1 VFFSSMTE
9 KSKFLRFGVAIVVIV
24 VSLGYLAWTGVR
36 DTHEYYVTIKELQG
50 MNDTRY
56 AKRLRVAGNVLP
68 GSIKRHGTEVT
79 FSLKENEMVLP
90 VVYKGSEALP
100 DTFKDDAQALA
111 FGRFGRDGVFR
122 ANQVQAKCASKYAPA
137 PGQTQPASVPMQTSQ
152 AGGAP
157 ASSGTSR

>member
-1 VFFSSMTE
+1 MSD
-9 KSKFLRFGVAIVVIV
+9 KRKFLRFGIAIAVIV

-36 DTHEYYVTIKELQG
+36 DTHEYYVTIKELKG

-56 AKRLRVAGNVLP
+56 AKRLRVAGNVVP
-68 GSIKRHGTEVT
+68 GTIKRHGAQVE
-79 FSLKENEMVLP
+79 FSLKENDMLLP
-90 VVYKGSEALP
+90 VVYSGSEALP

-111 FGRFGRDGVFR
+111 FGRFGRDGVFQ

-137 PGQTQPASVPMQTSQ
+137 PNQTQPASTPMQTSQ

-157 ASSGTSR
+157 ATSGMQR

>member
-1 VFFSSMTE
+1 MTD
-9 KSKFLRFGVAIVVIV
+9 KGKIARFGVAIVIIV

-36 DTHEYYVTIKELQG
+36 DTHEYYVTIKELQA

-68 GSIKRHGTEVT
+68 GSIKRHGPEVS

-90 VVYKGSEALP
+90 VVYSGSEALP

-111 FGRFGRDGVFR
+111 FGRIGRDGVFH

-137 PGQTQPASVPMQTSQ
+137 PGQAQPSATPTQTSQ
-152 AGGAP
+152 AGGP
-157 ASSGTSR
+157 PSGNSQ

>member
-1 VFFSSMTE
+1 MTD
-9 KSKFLRFGVAIVVIV
+9 KGKFLRFGVAIVVIV
-24 VSLGYLAWTGVR
+24 MSLGYLAWTGVR

-50 MNDTRY
+50 MNETRY

-68 GSIKRHGTEVT
+68 GSIKRHGTEVS
-79 FSLKENEMVLP
+79 FSLKENDMVLP

-137 PGQTQPASVPMQTSQ
+137 PGQTQPTATPTQTSQ
-152 AGGAP
+152 TGSAP
-157 ASSGTSR
+157 APTGMTQ

>member
-1 VFFSSMTE
+1 M
-9 KSKFLRFGVAIVVIV
+9 KDKGKFVRFGVAIVIIV
-24 VSLGYLAWTGVR
+24 TSLGYLAWTGVR
-36 DTHEYYVTIKELQG
+36 DTHEYYVTIKELQA

-68 GSIKRHGTEVT
+68 GSIKRHGTEVA

-90 VVYKGSEALP
+90 VVYSGSEALP

-111 FGRFGRDGVFR
+111 FGRIGRDGVFR

-137 PGQTQPASVPMQTSQ
+137 PNQGQPAANPMTSQ
-152 AGGAP
+152 AGTG
-157 ASSGTSR
+157 SSGLTR

>member
-1 VFFSSMTE
+1 MTD
-9 KSKFLRFGVAIVVIV
+9 KGKLVRFGVAIVIIV
-24 VSLGYLAWTGVR
+24 TSLGYLAWTGVR

-68 GSIKRHGTEVT
+68 GSIKRHGTEVS

-90 VVYKGSEALP
+90 VVYSGSEALP

-111 FGRFGRDGVFR
+111 FGRIGRDGVFR

-137 PGQTQPASVPMQTSQ
+137 PNQGQPAAKPMQTSQ
-152 AGGAP
+152 AGTG
-157 ASSGTSR
+157 SSSLLR

>member
-1 VFFSSMTE
+1 MTD
-9 KSKFLRFGVAIVVIV
+9 KGKFLRFGIAIVVIV

-36 DTHEYYVTIKELQG
+36 DTHEYYVTIKELRG
-50 MNDTRY
+50 MNESRY
-56 AKRLRVAGNVLP
+56 AKRLRVAGNVVP
-68 GSIKRHGTEVT
+68 GTIKRHGTQVE
-79 FSLKENEMVLP
+79 FSLKENDMVLP
-90 VVYKGSEALP
+90 VVYSGSEALP

-137 PGQTQPASVPMQTSQ
+137 PNQTQPAATPMQTSQ

-157 ASSGTSR
+157 ATSAASQ